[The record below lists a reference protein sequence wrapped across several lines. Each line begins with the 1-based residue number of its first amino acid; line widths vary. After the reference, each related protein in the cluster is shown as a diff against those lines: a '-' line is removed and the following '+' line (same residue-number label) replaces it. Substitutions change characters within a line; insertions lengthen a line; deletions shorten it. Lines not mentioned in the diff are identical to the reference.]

1 MSLGGGQYTSNCD
14 GDSLKA
20 SIDNLRVADIATV
33 IASGNSSYTA
43 AMGAPACIST
53 AVSVG
58 ATCDSAT
65 AGFGCTVV
73 DDIPSYSNI
82 ASFISLLAPGSL
94 ISSSTPGTNTFQSWH
109 GTSMATPHVAGA
121 WALMKQR
128 DPSSTVSAVLA
139 ALQNTG
145 AIVDDQRASGSVTG
159 MRRINVDN
167 ALLPQ
172 IATPTFIFPV
182 GGEALHAATT
192 IDVTWNTNGAPVS
205 SYYDLAYSDNCTGVS
220 SWIPIGTSSP
230 GASSLSWAIPVTS
243 GSDYCLSIQGMAPG
257 YINSLQVLTNPFT
270 ISDADSD
277 GDGLNNIYE
286 VTVLGT
292 SPENVD
298 SDGDGLADGAGGVV
312 PIAVLP
318 GGVDV
323 NEDGFVDGEMDL
335 GTDPADADSDDD
347 GITDGDE
354 VSLYGID
361 PTVSNVGD
369 VGPRGSPDN
378 LVNLGDLVV
387 LTRLVTDVIQPTA
400 LESVLGDINSDGQL
414 NVSDM
419 LLLQQAILSSTAP

>member
-1 MSLGGGQYTSNCD
+1 
-14 GDSLKA
+14 
-20 SIDNLRVADIATV
+20 
-33 IASGNSSYTA
+33 
-43 AMGAPACIST
+43 
-53 AVSVG
+53 
-58 ATCDSAT
+58 
-65 AGFGCTVV
+65 
-73 DDIPSYSNI
+73 
-82 ASFISLLAPGSL
+82 
-94 ISSSTPGTNTFQSWH
+94 
-109 GTSMATPHVAGA
+109 
-121 WALMKQR
+121 
-128 DPSSTVSAVLA
+128 
-139 ALQNTG
+139 
-145 AIVDDQRASGSVTG
+145 
-159 MRRINVDN
+159 
-167 ALLPQ
+167 
-172 IATPTFIFPV
+172 
-182 GGEALHAATT
+182 
-192 IDVTWNTNGAPVS
+192 
-205 SYYDLAYSDNCTGVS
+205 
-220 SWIPIGTSSP
+220 
-230 GASSLSWAIPVTS
+230 
-243 GSDYCLSIQGMAPG
+243 MAPG

>member
-1 MSLGGGQYTSNCD
+1 
-14 GDSLKA
+14 
-20 SIDNLRVADIATV
+20 
-33 IASGNSSYTA
+33 
-43 AMGAPACIST
+43 
-53 AVSVG
+53 VG

-65 AGFGCTVV
+65 AGFGCTTV
-73 DDIPSYSNI
+73 DDIPNYSNI

-94 ISSSTPGTNTFQSWH
+94 ISSSTPGTNTFNSWH
-109 GTSMATPHVAGA
+109 GTSMAAPHVAGA

-128 DPSSTVSAVLA
+128 DPGATVSTILA

-145 AIVDDQRASGSVTG
+145 TIVDDQRTSGSVTG

-172 IATPTFIFPV
+172 IPAPTFFSPV
-182 GGEALHAATT
+182 GGETLHAATT
-192 IDVTWNTNGAPVS
+192 IDVTWNTNGAPVG
-205 SYYDLAYSDNCTGVS
+205 SYYDLAYTDNCTGVS

-230 GASSLSWAIPVTS
+230 GSNSLSWTLPLNT
-243 GSDYCLSIQGMAPG
+243 GGDYCLSIQGMAPV
-257 YINSLQVLTNPFT
+257 YIDSPQVTTNPFT
-270 ISDADSD
+270 VSDADSD

-312 PIAVLP
+312 SLATLP
-318 GGVDV
+318 GGIDM
-323 NEDGFVDGEMDL
+323 NEDEFVDGEMDL

-361 PTVSNVGD
+361 PTVSNTGD
-369 VGPRGSPDN
+369 LGPRGGPDN

-387 LTRLVTDVIQPTA
+387 LTRLVMDVIQPTT

-419 LLLQQAILSSTAP
+419 LLLQQTILSDAAP